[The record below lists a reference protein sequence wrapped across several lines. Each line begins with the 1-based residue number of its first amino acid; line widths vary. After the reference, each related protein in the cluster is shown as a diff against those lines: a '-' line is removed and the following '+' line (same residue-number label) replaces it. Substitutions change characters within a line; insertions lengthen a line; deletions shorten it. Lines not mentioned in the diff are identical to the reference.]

1 MVRPLAA
8 GWQELTVEISIPVLV
23 NGVNTEMSTHVL
35 QDLTI
40 AIQVAAQPTLPAPTQ
55 LPTPGSITDR
65 IGDSMIENSGTPLAA
80 TIGVIGTL
88 LGGLF
93 ALLRRKS

>member
-1 MVRPLAA
+1 M
-8 GWQELTVEISIPVLV
+8 IV

-55 LPTPGSITDR
+55 LPAPGSITDR
-65 IGDSMIENSGTPLAA
+65 IGDSMIENSGTLLAA